1 MLTAT
6 FLGLA
11 IGALLG
17 LTGAGGG
24 ILAVPALMFGLH
36 LGLAEAAPV
45 ALIAVGSAAALG
57 AAQGLRRGLV
67 RYKAATLMAIA
78 GGLTAPVGLLLAR
91 QLPAT
96 LLSLGFAAVMLLVAA
111 RMARQ
116 TMKRPTPRP
125 QPTATSQ
132 PMRTTAPMSTTQPA
146 PATQPMASIA
156 PAPGA
161 SYTDPA
167 GAPAFNNAHAETPDK
182 PCRLSPTTGRFIWTR
197 RSAVT
202 LGSIGAVSGVCTG
215 LLGVGGGFIIVPALT
230 YFSDARMHSIVST
243 SLMVIA
249 LVSAVTVASAAAHG
263 LALTTAEWA
272 FVGAAIAGMAAGR
285 TFASR
290 VPQAALQRVFASVC
304 VVVAGVLAWRAL
316 G

>member
-1 MLTAT
+1 MPSIPPTPATA
-6 FLGLA
+6 
-11 IGALLG
+11 
-17 LTGAGGG
+17 
-24 ILAVPALMFGLH
+24 P
-36 LGLAEAAPV
+36 APV
-45 ALIAVGSAAALG
+45 AS
-57 AAQGLRRGLV
+57 
-67 RYKAATLMAIA
+67 YN
-78 GGLTAPVGLLLAR
+78 APPG
-91 QLPAT
+91 T
-96 LLSLGFAAVMLLVAA
+96 
-111 RMARQ
+111 
-116 TMKRPTPRP
+116 TPLNE
-125 QPTATSQ
+125 T
-132 PMRTTAPMSTTQPA
+132 
-146 PATQPMASIA
+146 
-156 PAPGA
+156 
-161 SYTDPA
+161 
-167 GAPAFNNAHAETPDK
+167 HAEPSGK

-197 RSAVT
+197 RAAVT

>member
-78 GGLTAPVGLLLAR
+78 GGLTAPFGLLLAR
-91 QLPAT
+91 QLPAA
-96 LLSLGFAAVMLLVAA
+96 LLSVGFATVMLIVAA

-116 TMKRPTPRP
+116 TMRRP
-125 QPTATSQ
+125 
-132 PMRTTAPMSTTQPA
+132 TQPA
-146 PATQPMASIA
+146 PSTLPMPATAQA
-156 PAPGA
+156 PAA
-161 SYTDPA
+161 SNTPA
-167 GAPAFNNAHAETPDK
+167 PSATPSNETHAEPNGK

-197 RSAVT
+197 RAAVT

-263 LALTTAEWA
+263 LALTATEWA

-290 VPQAALQRVFASVC
+290 VPQTALQRIFASVC
-304 VVVAGVLAWRAL
+304 VLVAGVLAWRAL

>member
-1 MLTAT
+1 M
-6 FLGLA
+6 A

-57 AAQGLRRGLV
+57 AMQGLRNGLV
-67 RYKAATLMAIA
+67 RYKAAILMAIA
-78 GGLTAPVGLLLAR
+78 GGLTAPFGLLLAR
-91 QLPAT
+91 QLPAAS
-96 LLSLGFAAVMLLVAA
+96 LSLGFAAVMLIVAA

-116 TMKRPTPRP
+116 TMRRSTPQPIQPIRPAQPIQSTRPTPSMSSMSPIKPSLGASSEVPGGSPPPNDP
-125 QPTATSQ
+125 QPDS
-132 PMRTTAPMSTTQPA
+132 
-146 PATQPMASIA
+146 
-156 PAPGA
+156 
-161 SYTDPA
+161 
-167 GAPAFNNAHAETPDK
+167 HDK

-197 RSAVT
+197 RAAVT

-230 YFSDARMHSIVST
+230 RFSDARIHSIVST

-249 LVSAVTVASAAAHG
+249 LVSAVTVTSAAAHG
-263 LALTTAEWA
+263 LALTATEWA
-272 FVGAAIAGMAAGR
+272 FVGAAIAGMALGR

-304 VVVAGVLAWRAL
+304 VVVAGVLVWRAV

>member
-1 MLTAT
+1 VLTAT

-78 GGLTAPVGLLLAR
+78 GGLTAPIGLLLAR

-116 TMKRPTPRP
+116 TIKRPTPTP
-125 QPTATSQ
+125 Q
-132 PMRTTAPMSTTQPA
+132 
-146 PATQPMASIA
+146 
-156 PAPGA
+156 
-161 SYTDPA
+161 
-167 GAPAFNNAHAETPDK
+167 FNDAHAETPDK

-249 LVSAVTVASAAAHG
+249 LVSAVTVASATAHG
-263 LALTTAEWA
+263 LALTTPEWA
-272 FVGAAIAGMAAGR
+272 FIGAAIAGMAAGR

-290 VPQAALQRVFASVC
+290 VPQAALQRVFATVC

>member
-1 MLTAT
+1 VVTAI

-57 AAQGLRRGLV
+57 AMQGLRHGLV
-67 RYKAATLMAIA
+67 RYKAAILMAIA
-78 GGLTAPVGLLLAR
+78 GGLTAPFGLLLAR
-91 QLPAT
+91 QLPAA
-96 LLSLGFAAVMLLVAA
+96 LLSMGFAAVMLIVAA

-116 TMKRPTPRP
+116 TMKRSTPRP
-125 QPTATSQ
+125 QAVQ
-132 PMRTTAPMSTTQPA
+132 PE
-146 PATQPMASIA
+146 
-156 PAPGA
+156 
-161 SYTDPA
+161 
-167 GAPAFNNAHAETPDK
+167 AHDK
-182 PCRLSPTTGRFIWTR
+182 PCRLSPTSGRFIWTPR
-197 RSAVT
+197 TALT

-215 LLGVGGGFIIVPALT
+215 LLGVGGGFIIVPALAR
-230 YFSDARMHSIVST
+230 FSDARMHSIVST

-249 LVSAVTVASAAAHG
+249 LVSAVTVTSAAAHG
-263 LALTTAEWA
+263 LALTTIEWA
-272 FVGAAIAGMAAGR
+272 FIGAAIAGMALGR

-290 VPQAALQRVFASVC
+290 VPQAALQRVFAAVC
-304 VVVAGVLAWRAL
+304 VVVAGVLVWRAL
-316 G
+316 S